1 MQLISKFN
9 KGIRFLICVID
20 ISSKYAWVILLKNKK
35 VVTITYAFQKTL
47 HESNRKP
54 VKICVDKGSKL
65 YNRSMK
71 SWLEKN
77 FREIYS
83 TYNEGKSVV
92 TA

>member
-35 VVTITYAFQKTL
+35 VVTITHAFQKTL

-54 VKICVDKGSKL
+54 VKKWVDKGSKL

-77 FREIYS
+77 FREIHS